1 MSSTFSAKSFHDID
15 FNAMAQFR
23 ASNQQLCLVAALVS
37 ALAHTDYST
46 QPAETINANLK
57 FIHQQLDKIYHLQ
70 ADLLLSLSS

>member
-37 ALAHTDYST
+37 ALAHTDY
-46 QPAETINANLK
+46 
-57 FIHQQLDKIYHLQ
+57 H
-70 ADLLLSLSS
+70 